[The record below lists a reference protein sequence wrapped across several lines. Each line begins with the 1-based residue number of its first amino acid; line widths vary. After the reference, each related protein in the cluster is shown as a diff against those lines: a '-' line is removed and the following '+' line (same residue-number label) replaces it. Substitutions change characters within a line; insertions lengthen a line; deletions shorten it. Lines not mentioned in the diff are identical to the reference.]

1 MNASNLTSFLLALAL
16 IIIAPVNAHS
26 DVRDEI
32 NTIKLD
38 ENYLFAEGTD
48 EDKNI
53 AFDNALYELL
63 LLVNE
68 IRSDSQKPV
77 LETSLLVSAVENKS
91 YLRGEK
97 TLAFVYISMEKALSL
112 MPKQSLGIVVGADQ
126 QPAADSA
133 AVATKPT
140 VQPTAAATQQQP
152 AQQPAQQP
160 QKFTFVA
167 GKDITSAT
175 ARLCE
180 YEMATEANMA
190 LKKYNAEG
198 TVSQFGRARSMAEI
212 PADAYLLLFDREQV
226 IKAILGPDT
235 GSGRTNMRTRQPDAL
250 SNYHQ
255 VAVIWYR

>member
-16 IIIAPVNAHS
+16 VFTPLASRA
-26 DVRDEI
+26 DVHDEI
-32 NTIKLD
+32 NAIKLD
-38 ENYLFAEGTD
+38 EKYLFAEGTD

-68 IRSDSQKPV
+68 VRTGDQKPV
-77 LETSLLVSAVENKS
+77 LETSHLVSVVEHKS

-97 TLAFVYISMEKALSL
+97 TLSFVYITSEKARSL

-152 AQQPAQQP
+152 AQQPAQHP
-160 QKFTFVA
+160 QKFNFVA

-190 LKKYNAEG
+190 LKRYNAEG

>member
-1 MNASNLTSFLLALAL
+1 MNASNLTSILLALAVIL
-16 IIIAPVNAHS
+16 TPFSANA

-32 NTIKLD
+32 NAIKLD

-68 IRSDSQKPV
+68 IRSGSQKPV
-77 LETSLLVSAVENKS
+77 LETSHLVSVVENKS
-91 YLRGEK
+91 YMRGEK
-97 TLAFVYISMEKALSL
+97 TLAFVYISIEKALAL
-112 MPKQSLGIVVGADQ
+112 MPKQSLGIVVGAGQ
-126 QPAADSA
+126 QPADTVA
-133 AVATKPT
+133 AAPQQNTT
-140 VQPTAAATQQQP
+140 VQTPAPEAQQQSSP
-152 AQQPAQQP
+152 QQ
-160 QKFTFVA
+160 QKLNFVA

-180 YEMATEANMA
+180 YEMATEAGLA
-190 LKKYNAEG
+190 LKKYSAEG

-226 IKAILGPDT
+226 IKAILSPDT
-235 GSGRTNMRTRQPDAL
+235 GSGRTNMRTHQPDAL
-250 SNYHQ
+250 ANYHQ